1 MPLFAGVSDVSKC
14 PSGWKTF
21 QGACYSVQTEA
32 RNWFEA
38 EKQCAVQGGYLA
50 SCLTKMQHYML
61 AKTVG
66 SGNFW
71 IGGNEL

>member
-38 EKQCAVQGGYLA
+38 EKQCAVQGGHLA